1 MDRVGVILCA
11 GEEKLFI
18 SLMMWLQS
26 HHNVSCVKMIS
37 YRNVINILA
46 DEADT
51 PSHELLHARLD
62 DLITRTGASHIVV
75 VDSRSGTHGQGLQIE
90 NRERISAARQR
101 TQSWFPDLTVVGLS
115 IDDRYRFLS
124 DTPDT
129 RLSAG

>member
-1 MDRVGVILCA
+1 MGSVGIIVCA

-18 SLMMWLQS
+18 SLMLWLQS
-26 HHNVSCVKMIS
+26 HHNVSCMKMIS

-46 DEADT
+46 GEADT
-51 PSHELLHARLD
+51 PACELLHARLD
-62 DLITRTGASHIVV
+62 DLIMRTGASHIVV
-75 VDSRSGTHGQGLQIE
+75 VDSLSGAHDQVLQIE
-90 NRERISAARQR
+90 NRERISFARQR
-101 TQSWFPDLTVVGLS
+101 AQSWFPDLTVVGLS